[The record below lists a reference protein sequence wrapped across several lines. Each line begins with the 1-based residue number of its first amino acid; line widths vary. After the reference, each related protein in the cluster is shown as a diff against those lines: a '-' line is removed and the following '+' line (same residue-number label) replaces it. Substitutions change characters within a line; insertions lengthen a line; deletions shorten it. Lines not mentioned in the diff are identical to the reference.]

1 LLPKG
6 LYIRIGPIQAGEIA
20 FGLNPSMFEVLHNLV
35 GDDSSGGNLLE
46 GNGALPELCFLIGTI
61 EAGNFRHGETN
72 TTRVETNDVV
82 VPA

>member
-1 LLPKG
+1 MNEL
-6 LYIRIGPIQAGEIA
+6 
-20 FGLNPSMFEVLHNLV
+20 LHNLV
-35 GDDSSGGNLLE
+35 GDDSNGGNLLV
-46 GNGALPELCFLIGTI
+46 GNGVLPELCFLIGTI